1 MRRTTCC
8 RVERSLPMEI
18 LFIEPRLPSSLEDLS
33 MDMLGSNG
41 WRKFPRIFY
50 YIIARKREIIP
61 VPNPW
66 ERISFFLRQEMRG
79 WVSFFFFWKISSEF
93 FKDGW
98 RERER
103 ERESRGFFDSRRP
116 MRQRGRGDH
125 NVATSRIDAILNRIR
140 QLIRSKIYAERLNGD
155 SFCLFAFTLLFVYV
169 SLLFV
174 FVPSAYVS
182 THRVFRTPNSLT
194 PF

>member
-1 MRRTTCC
+1 MNFSRTG
-8 RVERSLPMEI
+8 
-18 LFIEPRLPSSLEDLS
+18 D
-33 MDMLGSNG
+33 G
-41 WRKFPRIFY
+41 
-50 YIIARKREIIP
+50 RE
-61 VPNPW
+61 
-66 ERISFFLRQEMRG
+66 
-79 WVSFFFFWKISSEF
+79 K
-93 FKDGW
+93 
-98 RERER
+98 ER
-103 ERESRGFFDSRRP
+103 ERESRGFFDSRRS